1 MGLMTRHGQISP
13 LFPGEGEGVRGGVN
27 HKLLLQLTAHR
38 MIFKIYI

>member
-27 HKLLLQLTAHR
+27 PVNHKSQTASIVER
-38 MIFKIYI
+38 T